1 MHTME
6 EHLKNA
12 SSQYDDWRKNLTVLA
27 IGALTVLVAMMPENP
42 PAFPSNYFLAV
53 CWVLLSLCIPCSL
66 AASFISIIESKKM
79 VYAIIDLQQAPNSQ
93 GKIPGSKDTIKLHR
107 LHKIFL
113 WAQVA
118 AITTFCLSFI
128 SLAIYACMSIL

>member
-1 MHTME
+1 MD

-27 IGALTVLVAMMPENP
+27 IGALTVLVAMMPESP
-42 PAFPSNYFLAV
+42 PVYPSNYFLAA

-79 VYAIIDLQQAPNSQ
+79 VYAFMDLQTPPNEH
-93 GKIPGSKDTIKLHR
+93 GKIPGSRATIVFHRLHR
-107 LHKIFL
+107 LFF
-113 WAQVA
+113 WAQIIAV
-118 AITTFCLSFI
+118 ITFCLSFI
-128 SLAIYACMSIL
+128 SLATYACLSVL